1 MQGRLSREMEFDFV
15 DGDGGGTFV
24 ATGKVRAVIIAHLN
38 VGEVDKAASLIATS
52 APDVGDALLEED
64 AQSTSAA
71 VREAL
76 AEAFTRARDF
86 DRAGRA
92 ALLIGDPARAAPFF
106 ERSYQFSRA
115 AQLYEAGGK
124 FDRVAELYERD
135 LRFDLAAQFYER
147 CNQPE
152 RAAVAHEKANRFF
165 DAGRLWAKV
174 RRLDRAVE
182 ALQRVETTDK
192 RFASAML
199 LLGRI
204 LEHAGHRDTAATHYI
219 RAVKAGPLDA
229 SSIEVYERLGE
240 IYVAVG
246 ETQAARKLFEAACKF
261 DPQREK
267 PRAALAALGVTP
279 PAAAASVP
287 SKAPSPPPAQQSR
300 ASAPQ
305 VSTAPIA
312 PAPSISAAPT
322 APAGPSSLLRPL
334 LLPPPPGAPTETASE
349 GKITAVNQDVDVLRQ
364 IPLLSELALDELRAL
379 QSFGTRR
386 TFAAGELL
394 IEQGSEGV
402 HMLLVLSGKV
412 RISHLDEMGKGT
424 VLGELG
430 YGASLGEMAL
440 VDDGPTSARVEAVSE
455 VVAYGWPLERLR
467 RHLATNEGTALRLLK
482 VISRTLSVRL
492 RETNRIAA
500 ARAG

>member
-38 VGEVDKAASLIATS
+38 TGEVDKAASLIATS

-135 LRFDLAAQFYER
+135 LRYDLAAQFYER

-174 RRLDRAVE
+174 RQLDRAVE

-219 RAVKAGPLDA
+219 RAIKACPLDA

-279 PAAAASVP
+279 PAATAPAP
-287 SKAPSPPPAQQSR
+287 SKAPSPPPAQQSH
-300 ASAPQ
+300 APAPH
-305 VSTAPIA
+305 VSNAPVP
-312 PAPSISAAPT
+312 PAPSISV

-334 LLPPPPGAPTETASE
+334 LLPPPPGAPASE
-349 GKITAVNQDVDVLRQ
+349 DSQGMITAVNQDVDVLRQ

-379 QSFGTRR
+379 QAFGERK
-386 TFAAGELL
+386 TFAPGQTM
-394 IEQGSEGV
+394 IEQGCEGA

-412 RISHLDEMGKGT
+412 RISHVDDDGRAT

>member
-192 RFASAML
+192 RFASSML

-219 RAVKAGPLDA
+219 RAIKACPLDA
-229 SSIEVYERLGE
+229 SSIEVYERLGD

-246 ETQAARKLFEAACKF
+246 ETQAARKLFEAACRF

-279 PAAAASVP
+279 PAATAPAP
-287 SKAPSPPPAQQSR
+287 SKAPSPPPAQQSLVP
-300 ASAPQ
+300 APH
-305 VSTAPIA
+305 VSNAPVP
-312 PAPSISAAPT
+312 PAPSISV

-334 LLPPPPGAPTETASE
+334 LLPPPPGAPANEDSQ
-349 GKITAVNQDVDVLRQ
+349 GMITAVNQDVDVLRQ

-379 QSFGTRR
+379 QAFGERK
-386 TFAAGELL
+386 TFAPGLTM
-394 IEQGSEGV
+394 IEQGCEGV

-412 RISHLDEMGKGT
+412 RISHVDDDGRAT

>member
-38 VGEVDKAASLIATS
+38 MGEVDKAASLIATS

-182 ALQRVETTDK
+182 ALQRVETADK

-219 RAVKAGPLDA
+219 RAIKACPLDA

-267 PRAALAALGVTP
+267 PRAALAALGITP
-279 PAAAASVP
+279 PAAAAPAP

-300 ASAPQ
+300 APAPQ
-305 VSTAPIA
+305 VSAVPVP
-312 PAPSISAAPT
+312 PAPSISA

-334 LLPPPPGAPTETASE
+334 LLPPPPGAPAEAASE

-379 QSFGTRR
+379 QSFGAR
-386 TFAAGELL
+386 TSFSAGEIM
-394 IEQGSEGV
+394 IEQGCEGV
-402 HMLLVLSGKV
+402 RMLLVLSGKV
-412 RISHLDEMGKGT
+412 RISHLDEAGKAT

-440 VDDGPTSARVEAVSE
+440 VDDGPTSARVEAVGE